1 MWCCICKSEEHKAI
15 DCPLSWYRCPASH
28 RDAAPDESEA
38 GANSSNSPDA
48 ACSHAGDTEANG
60 DCDPPPATS
69 EHHLI
74 DSQGLLNSEPPL
86 TNLPV
91 RAATVMPSSH
101 DTSLLTDLNMLESE
115 EIGDDDESSG
125 EEASDDDPVMDED
138 AGDIEHVD
146 ADDGRCAGSQVA
158 SSQGLDSISAQEA
171 IP

>member
-1 MWCCICKSEEHKAI
+1 M
-15 DCPLSWYRCPASH
+15 
-28 RDAAPDESEA
+28 
-38 GANSSNSPDA
+38 
-48 ACSHAGDTEANG
+48 
-60 DCDPPPATS
+60 
-69 EHHLI
+69 
-74 DSQGLLNSEPPL
+74 

-158 SSQGLDSISAQEA
+158 SSQGLDSISVQEA